1 MSDIN
6 SPRLFHA
13 PEELVPALE
22 AVLFA
27 AGDPVSEKDLCNM
40 LSIDSESLSEI
51 ISRLSHSLE
60 EHGVMLHRVAGGW
73 QLATRSEFYRDVS
86 KLAETAERR
95 LSSPTLETLSII
107 AFRQPVTKQEVERIR
122 GVRAER
128 ALRKLLDLEL
138 IEEAGRKAVIGRPI
152 LYKTTD
158 TFLKTFGLDSLEDLP
173 ALPEIEKPEDVAE
186 QLELPI
192 YDIGSDGMKPPEQVS
207 SEEK

>member
-22 AVLFA
+22 DVLFA
-27 AGDPVSEKDLCNM
+27 ADPVSEKDLCNM

-73 QLATRSEFYRDVS
+73 QLATRSEFYRYVS

>member
-1 MSDIN
+1 M
-6 SPRLFHA
+6 
-13 PEELVPALE
+13 
-22 AVLFA
+22 
-27 AGDPVSEKDLCNM
+27 
-40 LSIDSESLSEI
+40 
-51 ISRLSHSLE
+51 
-60 EHGVMLHRVAGGW
+60 
-73 QLATRSEFYRDVS
+73 
-86 KLAETAERR
+86 
-95 LSSPTLETLSII
+95 
-107 AFRQPVTKQEVERIR
+107 TKQEVERIR